1 MYMSL
6 CIYIYIYIYMNI
18 REKKIYIYIYLTLVL
33 AERTVDQIAKADA
46 KGSRATFSQHCNM
59 AQMAVCG

>member
-1 MYMSL
+1 MYIH
-6 CIYIYIYIYMNI
+6 IYIYIHEYKGKN
-18 REKKIYIYIYLTLVL
+18 IYIYLTLVL

>member
-1 MYMSL
+1 MTGFETLSNVML
-6 CIYIYIYIYMNI
+6 AMFIPLNI
-18 REKKIYIYIYLTLVL
+18 LVSLTLVL

>member
-1 MYMSL
+1 MLAMFIPL
-6 CIYIYIYIYMNI
+6 NI
-18 REKKIYIYIYLTLVL
+18 LVSLTLVL

>member
-1 MYMSL
+1 MSL
-6 CIYIYIYIYMNI
+6 CIYIYIYMNI
-18 REKKIYIYIYLTLVL
+18 RGKIYIYIYITLVL